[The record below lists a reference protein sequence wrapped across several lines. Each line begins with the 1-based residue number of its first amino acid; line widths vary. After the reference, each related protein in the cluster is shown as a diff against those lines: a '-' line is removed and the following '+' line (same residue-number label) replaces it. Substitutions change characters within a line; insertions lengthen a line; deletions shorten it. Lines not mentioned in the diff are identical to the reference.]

1 MSDKLNLSK
10 NIKILICD
18 FDGVFTDGGIFVG
31 ENYQTFKK
39 VSYKDLMGVSLV
51 LKAGYKLAFV
61 SGEKTA
67 AIDLICKKFKI
78 EDNFQDIRNKKEVVL
93 KILQKYSYN
102 ANDVLY
108 IGDDVNDIEA
118 MKLAEYRI
126 APPNANYKIKDVE
139 NIQFTNSFGGD
150 GAFREVVDN
159 LLII

>member
-1 MSDKLNLSK
+1 MSNKLNLSK
-10 NIKILICD
+10 NIKMLICD

-39 VSYKDLMGVSLV
+39 VSYKDLMGVSLA

-67 AIDLICKKFKI
+67 AIDLICEKFKI
-78 EDNFQDIRNKKEVVL
+78 EDNFQDIRNKKEVVS
-93 KILQKYSYN
+93 KILEKYSYTP
-102 ANDVLY
+102 NDVLY

-118 MKLAEYRI
+118 MKLVDYRI

-150 GAFREVVDN
+150 GAFREVVDT
-159 LLII
+159 LLQI